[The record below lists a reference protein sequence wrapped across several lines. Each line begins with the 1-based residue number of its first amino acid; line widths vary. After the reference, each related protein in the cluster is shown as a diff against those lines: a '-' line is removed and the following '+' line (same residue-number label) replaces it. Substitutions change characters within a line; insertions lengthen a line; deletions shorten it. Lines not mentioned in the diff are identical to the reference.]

1 MPLPLPTAW
10 GAAIRAAIQQVPVST
25 TVPIDNATLDLIWEK
40 IAEELTDGL
49 NVADVAPG
57 SFSNGGGPVGGVGGP
72 VT

>member
-1 MPLPLPTAW
+1 MPLPSPALW
-10 GAAIRAAIQQVPVST
+10 GAAIRTAVQTVPVST
-25 TVPIDNATLDLIWEK
+25 NTPIDNATLDLIWEK

-49 NVADVAPG
+49 GTADVAPG